1 MIRFD
6 VKFNLSNQQFAVNMS
21 DQRFEAEVRFD
32 SDDHFDAKFDAYQEV
47 TLYKDAD
54 PYLGDYEVTPAV
66 GAQVL
71 PTAKKLMADDV
82 TVKAIP
88 YYETSN
94 LSDGETVYIGTEV
107 EIYGD

>member
-1 MIRFD
+1 MIRFN
-6 VKFNLSNQQFAVNMS
+6 VQFSAS
-21 DQRFEAEVRFD
+21 DQRFSTNVRFD
-32 SDDHFDAKFDAYQEV
+32 SKDHFDAKFDSYQAV
-47 TLYKDAD
+47 TIYKDAD
-54 PYLGDYEVTPAV
+54 PYMGAYEVTPKV
-66 GAQVL
+66 EAQVL

>member
-32 SDDHFDAKFDAYQEV
+32 GDDHFDAKFDAYQEV

-54 PYLGDYEVTPAV
+54 PYKGAYVVTPRV
-66 GAQVL
+66 EAQVL
-71 PTAKKLMADDV
+71 PTAEKLMADDV
-82 TVKAIP
+82 TIKAIP
-88 YYETSN
+88 IYDVSNTSGG
-94 LSDGETVYIGTEV
+94 STVYIAREV
-107 EIYGD
+107 M

>member
-1 MIRFD
+1 MRFD
-6 VKFNLSNQQFAVNMS
+6 TKFNATNHRIDVEMHVGTGL
-21 DQRFEAEVRFD
+21 RFETDFGVV
-32 SDDHFDAKFDAYQEV
+32 HEV

-54 PYLGDYEVTPAV
+54 LYTGAYQVTPKT

-71 PTAKKLMADDV
+71 PTAQKLMTGDM

>member
-1 MIRFD
+1 MVIRVRFHASDQNFKTSFYASEQRFD
-6 VKFNLSNQQFAVNMS
+6 LT
-21 DQRFEAEVRFD
+21 
-32 SDDHFDAKFDAYQEV
+32 FDALQTATVRKDAEYYEGAYQ
-47 TLYKDAD
+47 
-54 PYLGDYEVTPAV
+54 VTPRV
-66 GAQVL
+66 NTQVL
-71 PTAKKLMADDV
+71 PTAQKLMADDV

>member
-6 VKFNLSNQQFAVNMS
+6 VKFNMS
-21 DQRFEAEVRFD
+21 DQQFSMNVDFD
-32 SDDHFDAKFDAYQEV
+32 KDDHFEADFGTVQEV
-47 TLYKDAD
+47 TIYKDVD
-54 PYLGDYEVTPAV
+54 PYKGAYEVTPQV
-66 GAQVL
+66 GEQIL
-71 PTAKKLMADDV
+71 PTAQKLMADDV